1 MQQNNSNARSRIK
14 VETIVNVFFQAI
26 MHKPPFYFN
35 VMLYLVLANENCS
48 FKHDDKFVDEFV
60 CICSMV
66 VFHQLVYLY
75 TERITYISIE
85 DILLYINLNKSMSSH
100 VYTLFKAV
108 GKCIL
113 QWRASFVL
121 LLSIYKR
128 DNLNLPRWHAFCTI
142 FVMDV
147 IPTHGWILT

>member
-1 MQQNNSNARSRIK
+1 
-14 VETIVNVFFQAI
+14 

-48 FKHDDKFVDEFV
+48 FKQDDKFVDEFV

-66 VFHQLVYLY
+66 VFHQVVYIYIYIY
-75 TERITYISIE
+75 TERFTYIFIE
-85 DILLYINLNKSMSSH
+85 DRVLYINLNKSMSSH

-113 QWRASFVL
+113 Q
-121 LLSIYKR
+121 
-128 DNLNLPRWHAFCTI
+128 
-142 FVMDV
+142 
-147 IPTHGWILT
+147 